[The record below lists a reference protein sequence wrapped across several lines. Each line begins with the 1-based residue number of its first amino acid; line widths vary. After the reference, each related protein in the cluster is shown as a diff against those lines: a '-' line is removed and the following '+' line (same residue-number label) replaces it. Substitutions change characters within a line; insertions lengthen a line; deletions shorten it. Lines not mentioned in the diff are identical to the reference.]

1 MDFANYLHARRA
13 TDRVPALSLHKRIQP
28 MRHSEMFNPSAR
40 DGVLCWVGLRMIPV
54 SIILAAVA
62 TWVS

>member
-1 MDFANYLHARRA
+1 
-13 TDRVPALSLHKRIQP
+13 